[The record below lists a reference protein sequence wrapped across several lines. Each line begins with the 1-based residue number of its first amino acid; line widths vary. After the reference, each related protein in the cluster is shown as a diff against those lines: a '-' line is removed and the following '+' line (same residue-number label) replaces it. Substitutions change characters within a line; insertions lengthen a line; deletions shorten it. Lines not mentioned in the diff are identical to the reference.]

1 MWVYLAT
8 ELTETAQR
16 LDDDELLEVVR
27 LPFSRAL
34 EMITEGAIEDAKT
47 IIGLMLAAP
56 RVGPTMLEID
66 YPAV

>member
-8 ELTETAQR
+8 DLTRTAQR
-16 LDDDELLEVVR
+16 LEDDELLEVIR

-34 EMITEGAIEDAKT
+34 EMITDGEIEDAKT

-56 RVGPTMLEID
+56 RVGPTMLEIE